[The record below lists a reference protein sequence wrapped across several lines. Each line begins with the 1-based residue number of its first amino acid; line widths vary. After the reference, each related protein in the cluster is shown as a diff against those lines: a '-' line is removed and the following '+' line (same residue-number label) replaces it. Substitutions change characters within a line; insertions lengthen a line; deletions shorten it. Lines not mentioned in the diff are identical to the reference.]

1 MSQLSLI
8 RITIE
13 RNTFLRDLNGFGSE
27 NKFVELQLFLR
38 LCKKKNVCE
47 ICCRLISK
55 NSNLYIYIC
64 VYILVS
70 KSFHR
75 VKNFETSL
83 GEGGI
88 NR

>member
-13 RNTFLRDLNGFGSE
+13 PNTFLRDLNGFGSE
-27 NKFVELQLFLR
+27 NEFVELQLFLR

-55 NSNLYIYIC
+55 NSNLYIYMC
-64 VYILVS
+64 VLVS

-75 VKNFETSL
+75 IKNFETSL

>member
-27 NKFVELQLFLR
+27 NEFVELQLFLR

-55 NSNLYIYIC
+55 NSNLYICMCI
-64 VYILVS
+64 
-70 KSFHR
+70 SFKKLSSCKKFR
-75 VKNFETSL
+75 NESW
-83 GEGGI
+83 
-88 NR
+88 RRRD